1 MCIIYVPIMLPWNS
15 LQQNQPVWPN
25 HVLPSFS
32 VATIG
37 LGAAQCGSHAAAS
50 HVSTSYLWY
59 KTRRWNVATVDMQE
73 TSKNNLRVWFWKDA
87 LCLLQWN
94 LIGISPNGPF
104 SIAMFIY
111 QGVSVHK
118 ITGWC
123 GWCQAMT
130 RMNKGMNL
138 YIGAIGIHS
147 FLTPW
152 IPLMYIYIYTY
163 MGIVYKHIEFQVNF
177 HETAGFNVSQKET
190 KGASKETNS
199 HKRHHRPPVETHF
212 ISPRYSEVFM
222 IYALSLM
229 QGHQEAPRHATPRGA
244 KDELIIWRREMA
256 MRWCVWESV
265 FKVRYKERSR
275 NPSHNILSYKCSL
288 RLEGWECTSS
298 TAKFRA
304 VSRLDP
310 RIKAPKE
317 MRIPKMLERCW
328 NI

>member
-111 QGVSVHK
+111 QGVRVYIKSLAGVAGVRQWR
-118 ITGWC
+118 GWTREWTC
-123 GWCQAMT
+123 ILVQLGFIPSWPLESPWC
-130 RMNKGMNL
+130 
-138 YIGAIGIHS
+138 
-147 FLTPW
+147 
-152 IPLMYIYIYTY
+152 IYI
-163 MGIVYKHIEFQVNF
+163 HIY
-177 HETAGFNVSQKET
+177 G
-190 KGASKETNS
+190 
-199 HKRHHRPPVETHF
+199 
-212 ISPRYSEVFM
+212 
-222 IYALSLM
+222 
-229 QGHQEAPRHATPRGA
+229 
-244 KDELIIWRREMA
+244 D
-256 MRWCVWESV
+256 CV
-265 FKVRYKERSR
+265 
-275 NPSHNILSYKCSL
+275 
-288 RLEGWECTSS
+288 
-298 TAKFRA
+298 
-304 VSRLDP
+304 
-310 RIKAPKE
+310 
-317 MRIPKMLERCW
+317 
-328 NI
+328 